1 VLRLSWS
8 LRSFAPRCKAALR
21 SRWFWAVAGVT
32 LVGLALRAFH
42 LGSGSLW
49 YDEAFSA
56 LAAERPF
63 AQMLDATAYDVH
75 PPLYYT
81 ILWAW
86 FRLWPDAGRPSEA
99 WLRLPSLLFSVLAIP
114 LTWFFARGFK
124 LDRRAALLASAL
136 LAVTPFQIFYAQETR
151 QYTLLLVVSL
161 FTVVAWQRRWWSGV
175 CVGLIGCM
183 YTHNLGVIWACV
195 FGLLALLEDRSSWRR
210 LLWAGF
216 GAGLAYLPWAVRL
229 VVQLSQWGTV
239 GYWLPPVTPGS
250 FAYAFHALLWTEHTP
265 NAVALPGL
273 SLSMSLL
280 ILASAQPTSLLRR
293 LFWGPPLVIAAVSIL
308 IQPIFFARG
317 LIMVTPAFYT
327 LIAAGLLRLDRRPRL
342 LLGGA
347 LAGTLAVALA
357 GFYFEPHLQK
367 WDHRDY
373 STVISEGWH
382 EDDAVLCAS
391 KCLPFMWYLDMPV
404 YTLPYI
410 DDRLHCVLSPGTLR
424 ALDIAE
430 VERPEQIAAR
440 RLWFVWTVDPSTTEY
455 QLETRARLDAQ
466 HPRLIDH
473 PFIFSRLAEGTISLY
488 NMEFSWT
495 SD

>member
-1 VLRLSWS
+1 MLLLSWS
-8 LRSFAPRCKAALR
+8 LRSFAPRFKAAR
-21 SRWFWAVAGVT
+21 SGWFWAVVGVT
-32 LVGLALRAFH
+32 LVGLGLRAFH

-75 PPLYYT
+75 PPLYYI

-86 FRLWPDAGRPSEA
+86 FRLWPGTGRPSEA
-99 WLRLPSLLFSVLAIP
+99 WLRLPSLLFSVLSIP
-114 LTWFFARGFK
+114 LTWSFARGFK
-124 LDRRAALLASAL
+124 LDRCAALLAAAL
-136 LAVTPFQIFYAQETR
+136 MAVLPFQIFYGQETR
-151 QYTLLLVVSL
+151 QYSLLLFTSL
-161 FTVVAWQRRWWSGV
+161 LTVVCWQRRWWSGM

-183 YTHNLGVIWACV
+183 YTHNLGVIWAGV
-195 FGLLALLEDRSSWRR
+195 FGLLALLEDRSTWRR

-229 VVQLSQWGTV
+229 IVQLSQWGAV
-239 GYWLPPVTPGS
+239 GYWLPEVTPGG
-250 FAYAFHALLWTEHTP
+250 FVYAFHALLWTEHTP
-265 NAVALPGL
+265 YAIALPGL
-273 SLSMSLL
+273 FLSMSLL
-280 ILASAQPTSLLRR
+280 ILASAQPPSLLRR
-293 LFWGPPLVIAAVSIL
+293 LFWVPPLVIVAISIL

-327 LIAAGLLRLDRRPRL
+327 LIASGLLRLDRLPRW
-342 LLGGA
+342 LLGAA
-347 LAGTLAVALA
+347 LAGTLAVALT
-357 GFYFEPHLQK
+357 GFYFDPRLQK
-367 WDHRDY
+367 WDHRAY
-373 STVISEGWH
+373 SSVIADGWQAG
-382 EDDAVLCAS
+382 DTILCAA
-391 KCLPFMWYLDMPV
+391 KCLPFMWYLDKPV

-410 DDRLHCVLSPGTLR
+410 EDRLHCVLSPGTLR

-430 VERPEQIAAR
+430 VDRPEQIAAR

-455 QLETRARLDAQ
+455 QLETRARLNVQ

-488 NMEFSWT
+488 NMEFSWK